1 MMRPG
6 KRILYLLVIFASLT
20 ACNSQTEKPLRV
32 GTIPWAGY
40 ELLYLA
46 RDLQYYDNAQIQLK
60 ELATNTEVIH
70 AFRQGQLDMVTAT
83 LDSALQ
89 LAETQSDIKIILIF
103 NISNGADKLM
113 VDPTITSLK
122 ALKGKR
128 VGVEKSGVGVYMLAQ
143 VLKAAELDSS
153 DISIVPTTVNQHSF
167 LLKNQRVDAV
177 ISFDPVAY
185 KLQQQGYINLF
196 DSRQLPAPIV
206 DVLVTRDSALKLQQ
220 KSIQQLLEGY
230 WKARN
235 YLTEN
240 PQDALIRIAPRLEI
254 STEELEL
261 LYQKLILPERERQQY
276 IFNQQLK
283 TIIESVAKMMMDA
296 GLLEKELD
304 SQQLLVDE
312 KMDL

>member
-1 MMRPG
+1 MRPG
-6 KRILYLLVIFASLT
+6 KRILYLLVIFASLI
-20 ACNSQTEKPLRV
+20 ACNSQKEKPLRV

-60 ELATNTEVIH
+60 ELASSTEVMH
-70 AFRQGQLDMVTAT
+70 AFRQGQLDMLATT
-83 LDSALQ
+83 LDGALRM
-89 LAETQSDIKIILIF
+89 AETQSDIKIILIF

-128 VGVEKSGVGVYMLAQ
+128 VGVEQSGVGTYMLAQ
-143 VLKAAELDSS
+143 VLQAAELDNR
-153 DISIVPTTVNQHSF
+153 DISIVPTTVDQHSF
-167 LLKNQRVDAV
+167 LLTNQRVDAV

-185 KLQQQGYINLF
+185 KLQQQGYINLY

-206 DVLVTRDSALKLQQ
+206 DVLVTRDSALTLQK

-230 WKARN
+230 WKARD
-235 YLTEN
+235 YMAKQ
-240 PQDALIRIAPRLEI
+240 PQDAFIRIAPRLDI

-261 LYQKLILPERERQQY
+261 LYQKLILPEREHQQN

-283 TIIESVAKMMMDA
+283 SIIESVAKMMIEV
-296 GLLEKELD
+296 GLLEKKFD
-304 SQQLLVDE
+304 SRQLLIDE
-312 KMDL
+312 TMDL

>member
-1 MMRPG
+1 
-6 KRILYLLVIFASLT
+6 
-20 ACNSQTEKPLRV
+20 
-32 GTIPWAGY
+32 
-40 ELLYLA
+40 
-46 RDLQYYDNAQIQLK
+46 
-60 ELATNTEVIH
+60 
-70 AFRQGQLDMVTAT
+70 
-83 LDSALQ
+83 
-89 LAETQSDIKIILIF
+89 
-103 NISNGADKLM
+103 M

-261 LYQKLILPERERQQY
+261 LYQQLILPEREHQQN

-283 TIIESVAKMMMDA
+283 TISESVAKMMIEV
-296 GLLEKELD
+296 GLLEKKLD
-304 SQQLLVDE
+304 SRQLLIDE
-312 KMDL
+312 TMDL